1 MQGAGLIPEPHT
13 LKPEPQYRIKIY
25 SVNKELIIRSGSEAV
40 DFALLKDGKL
50 VELHK
55 EEEKSNFQ
63 VGDIFIAKIRKPVAG
78 LNAAFVNV
86 GFEKDAFLHY
96 HDLGPNLASQLKF
109 IKLVSAGKIKDFSLK
124 SFPFEKEIDKDGVI
138 TDVISANQSI
148 LVQVV
153 KEPISTK
160 GPRISSELSL
170 AGRFIVLVPFSDRVS
185 ISQKIDSKEE
195 KDRLKR
201 LVQSIR
207 PKGFGVI
214 VRTVAEGKK
223 VAELDKDL
231 QNLLSRWTAM
241 CKKLPTAHH
250 PSKVLGELNRASS
263 ILRDVFNDSF
273 TGIHIDDEELYN
285 ETKDYLQEI
294 APSKQS
300 IVKFYQSNDTPIF
313 EKYNIERQIKTSF
326 GKTVS
331 MSKGAYLIIEH
342 TEALH
347 VIDVNSG
354 NRSNKAT
361 NQEDTALEVNMIAA
375 AEVARQLRLRDMG
388 GIIVVDFIDMSN
400 PENRKTLYDFLR
412 DEMSDDKAK
421 HKILPP
427 SKFGLVQIT
436 RQRVRPEV
444 NIKTREEDPNNEN
457 GEIEAPILIVDKIT
471 SDIERILKAH
481 KKIVLNAHPF
491 VAAYLTKGFPSL
503 RSKWFFE
510 HKKWVKII
518 PRDAYTFL
526 EYHFYDKN
534 GNEIKD

>member
-1 MQGAGLIPEPHT
+1 M
-13 LKPEPQYRIKIY
+13 Y
-25 SVNKELIIRSGSEAV
+25 SVNKELIIRSSSEAV

-50 VELHK
+50 IELHK
-55 EEEKSNFQ
+55 EQETSNFQ

-86 GFEKDAFLHY
+86 GYEKDAFLHY

-124 SFPFEKEIDKDGVI
+124 NFQFEKEIDKDGAI
-138 TDVISANQSI
+138 SDILSANQSI

-160 GPRISSELSL
+160 GPRISSELSF
-170 AGRFIVLVPFSDRVS
+170 AGRFLVLVPFSDRVS
-185 ISQKIDSKEE
+185 VSQKIEDKAE
-195 KDRLKR
+195 KDRLKK
-201 LVQSIR
+201 LVQAVK

-223 VAELDKDL
+223 TAELEKDL
-231 QNLLSRWTAM
+231 QNLNDRWLAM

-250 PSKVLGELNRASS
+250 PSKVLGELNKVSS
-263 ILRDVFNDSF
+263 MLRDIFNDTF
-273 TGIHIDDEELYN
+273 TGIQVDDEELFQ
-285 ETKDYLQEI
+285 ETKDYIAEI
-294 APSKQS
+294 APTKQNM
-300 IVKFYQSNDTPIF
+300 VKLYQHKDTPIF

-326 GKTVS
+326 GRTVS

-375 AEVARQLRLRDMG
+375 AEIARQLRLRDMG
-388 GIIVVDFIDMSN
+388 GIIVIDFIDMQN
-400 PENRKTLYDFLR
+400 PENRQVLFNFLR
-412 DEMSDDKAK
+412 DEMEDDKAK

-444 NIKTREEDPNNEN
+444 NIETREENPNNLSSDVD
-457 GEIEAPILIVDKIT
+457 APIQIIDKIT
-471 SDIERILKAH
+471 FSLEKIMKDH
-481 KKIVLNAHPF
+481 KKVKLNVHPF
-491 VAAYLTKGFPSL
+491 VAAYLKKGFPSI
-503 RSKWFFE
+503 RSKWLFE

-518 PRDAYTFL
+518 PRDAYTYL
-526 EYHFYDKN
+526 EYRFFDQEGK
-534 GNEIKD
+534 EIQ